1 MLAFWLIKKKHLQIK
16 SSNRNFETILFSI
29 LEALILNL
37 TENFW
42 RGNVFFT
49 LEGTQFYPFF
59 FLILHQNRKI
69 TDFPRIEICKILHF
83 FFGGHKM
90 LSNYEKLRMKA
101 WIVFI
106 QSKLK
111 VFWRKYF
118 FFLQVF
124 FLFWISTKILE
135 KKKSK
140 NLKW

>member
-1 MLAFWLIKKKHLQIK
+1 M
-16 SSNRNFETILFSI
+16 
-29 LEALILNL
+29 

-42 RGNVFFT
+42 RGNVLFT

-69 TDFPRIEICKILHF
+69 TDFPRIEIRKILHFLF

-118 FFLQVF
+118 FFFFFKYFFCFEYQQKFWRKKKAEKLEMKKLFFF
-124 FLFWISTKILE
+124 FLLWSKKNFFLILRY
-135 KKKSK
+135 
-140 NLKW
+140 NLMFVFSF

>member
-1 MLAFWLIKKKHLQIK
+1 M
-16 SSNRNFETILFSI
+16 
-29 LEALILNL
+29 

-49 LEGTQFYPFF
+49 LERTQFYPFF

-69 TDFPRIEICKILHF
+69 TDFPRIEIRKILHFLF

-118 FFLQVF
+118 FFFLQVF
-124 FLFWISTKILE
+124 FCLEYQHKFWRQKSRKTWNDKIFFFVALF
-135 KKKSK
+135 KKFLLKRSK
-140 NLKW
+140 YNQMFVFSF